1 MMSANVSVC
10 YEPDSCVFTDIVLV
24 DVRFPKP
31 NCNYKSS
38 DYNIPGRCNSIW
50 RTVTVMVL
58 SFIHEIL
65 LFISSYCVIRT
76 FYLFFFSGFSLTS
89 WSLDQS
95 LSGGTLPTYA
105 ARKLMKD
112 LGIAMYMNET
122 SCSSGVGVYAGLVD
136 GWNKG
141 QFLEHLDN

>member
-1 MMSANVSVC
+1 M
-10 YEPDSCVFTDIVLV
+10 
-24 DVRFPKP
+24 
-31 NCNYKSS
+31 
-38 DYNIPGRCNSIW
+38 
-50 RTVTVMVL
+50 
-58 SFIHEIL
+58 
-65 LFISSYCVIRT
+65 
-76 FYLFFFSGFSLTS
+76 S

-112 LGIAMYMNET
+112 LGIAMYMKET
-122 SCSSGVGVYAGLVD
+122 SCSSGMGVYTGLVD